1 MLGRVARG
9 LRGVVWGLAVVYP
22 LALYWA
28 LTRHGAYVAAG
39 VAAGSGVLWGLR
51 AALAPRGS
59 GALWGLP
66 LVVFILSALTLV
78 TDDARLLL
86 ALPVLINL
94 ALLVVFGGSLRSGP
108 SYVERVARLVDPD
121 LTPAKVQHCRQFT
134 WVWVGF
140 FVCNG
145 AVIAA
150 LALADRRAAWAVYS
164 SGVSYALIGGLLLL
178 EWVVRRWRFGGGRAA
193 RGDVEGVTR

>member
-28 LTRHGAYVAAG
+28 LTYHGPVAAAG
-39 VAAGSGVLWGLR
+39 VAAGSGALWGLR
-51 AALAPRGS
+51 VALAPRGA

-66 LVVFILSALTLV
+66 LAVLALSALTLV
-78 TDDARLLL
+78 TDDGRLLL

-108 SYVERVARLVDPD
+108 SYVERVARLMDPE
-121 LTPAKVQHCRQFT
+121 LTRAKVQHCRQFT

-140 FVCNG
+140 FACNG
-145 AVIAA
+145 AVIAG
-150 LALADRRAAWAVYS
+150 LALADRRAAWAIYS
-164 SGVSYALIGGLLLL
+164 SVVSYVLIGCLLLL
-178 EWVVRRWRFGGGRAA
+178 EWVVRRWRFGGGRAG